1 MDEKDLVFEARKG
14 SRDAMKALFQ
24 YQVDST
30 VRKAFSV
37 LGNWAE
43 AEDVA
48 QEAFIM
54 AFRNLRTFKD
64 GMPFKPW
71 LLKIALNIARRK
83 ARRKN
88 REESWPLLEW
98 GEKDPPSVE
107 DLVVHKDLR
116 KQVIDGVFKLEEKYR
131 IPVILKYLNDLK
143 ESEISKMLKI
153 PVSTVKSRLFVARA
167 RLREILKDLKGEE
180 GGL

>member
-1 MDEKDLVFEARKG
+1 
-14 SRDAMKALFQ
+14 
-24 YQVDST
+24 
-30 VRKAFSV
+30 
-37 LGNWAE
+37 
-43 AEDVA
+43 
-48 QEAFIM
+48 
-54 AFRNLRTFKD
+54 
-64 GMPFKPW
+64 
-71 LLKIALNIARRK
+71 
-83 ARRKN
+83 
-88 REESWPLLEW
+88 
-98 GEKDPPSVE
+98 
-107 DLVVHKDLR
+107 VHKDLR